1 MEQLRKQQQNHKMVD
16 LSPNIQIIT
25 LNIYNLNI
33 LIKQC
38 QLIKWIKKDYPP
50 IWRPYFKYLI
60 WT

>member
-1 MEQLRKQQQNHKMVD
+1 MEQLRKQQQNNKMVD

-25 LNIYNLNI
+25 LNIYNLKI

-38 QLIKWIKKDYPP
+38 QLIKWIKKHYPP
-50 IWRPYFKYLI
+50 IWCPYFKYLI